1 MKRPTRYKSKTAEQ
15 AAVKRTARLIADR
28 LLTVSYG
35 SKHAE
40 KGTRLAVMKGEI
52 PNEKHLGGWCRSAAE
67 REIVNVLKEQLKAQ
81 RDDGLIG
88 EIDT

>member
-1 MKRPTRYKSKTAEQ
+1 MKRPTRYKSKTAER

-28 LLTVSYG
+28 LLTVSRCT
-35 SKHAE
+35 KHAE
-40 KGTRLAVMKGEI
+40 KGRRLAVMKGEM
-52 PNEKHLGGWCRSAAE
+52 PNEKHLGGWCRSAAV
-67 REIVNVLKEQLKAQ
+67 REIENVLKEQIEAQ